1 MHKLILMTSQSL
13 SEVANVSTFD
23 NIMKIIILKAAI
35 LCVSFEMSD
44 ILRTASQLDDQQDV
58 YERKYY
64 ALKRKC
70 EEVQQVKCLCSVSQ
84 SH

>member
-1 MHKLILMTSQSL
+1 
-13 SEVANVSTFD
+13 
-23 NIMKIIILKAAI
+23 
-35 LCVSFEMSD
+35 MSD

-70 EEVQQVKCLCSVSQ
+70 EEVQQVKCLCSVSLKR
-84 SH
+84 SGTDHRNITLYYIMLYFYGTDSFI